1 MYIIKDLK
9 IDFVF
14 SFIQRKEEIHF
25 PIFPLSIDALLY
37 GGHSG
42 DKTSWKKA

>member
-1 MYIIKDLK
+1 MHIITDLK
-9 IDFVF
+9 IDLVF

-25 PIFPLSIDALLY
+25 PIFPLSIDTLLY
-37 GGHSG
+37 GDHYA